1 MPMKREIPLVLMILL
16 MLFIYASSIL
26 LVDAFESYGVR
37 AFEKPEDPTNVL
49 YFISVLLVVTLIII
63 LIARFS
69 RKEIIYLLFIF
80 AILTTTSTVF
90 EVILHRF
97 LHGML
102 LTAASI
108 SLSTLIALLLVIYP
122 EWYIIDISGTIL
134 CIGAIVMFGISLS
147 IPLTIVL
154 LVVLAIY
161 DAISVYKTK
170 HMIDLADTVVDLKLP
185 ALFIIPQSLGYRFRR
200 QMGGIKKQ
208 IKRKEK
214 DAFFVGLGDVVIPGI
229 LVVSSYKFTGS
240 LAISSAVVA
249 GIIVSFIILMVY
261 VSRGRAHAGLPF
273 LNTGAIMGYLIS
285 SLLIYR
291 TLVGFSI

>member
-1 MPMKREIPLVLMILL
+1 MPMRRGIPLALMILL

-37 AFEKPEDPTNVL
+37 AFEKPEDPMNVL
-49 YFISVLLVVTLIII
+49 YFISILLVLTFIII
-63 LIARFS
+63 LIAKFS

-80 AILTTTSTVF
+80 AILSTTFTVF

-97 LHGML
+97 LLEPL
-102 LTAASI
+102 LAVVSI
-108 SLSTLIALLLVIYP
+108 ALSTLIAFLLVVYP

-154 LVVLAIY
+154 LIVLAIY

-170 HMIDLADTVVDLKLP
+170 HMIDLADAVVDLKLP
-185 ALFIIPQSLGYRFRR
+185 ALFIIPHSIKYRFRK
-200 QMGGIKKQ
+200 QPGGLKKQ
-208 IKRKEK
+208 IKRKER
-214 DAFFVGLGDVVIPGI
+214 DAFFVGLGDVVMPGI
-229 LVVSSYKFTGS
+229 MVVSSYKFTGS
-240 LAISSAVVA
+240 LLISSAVVA
-249 GIIVSFIILMVY
+249 GIVVSFIVLMVY

-273 LNTGAIMGYLIS
+273 LNTGAIMGYLVS